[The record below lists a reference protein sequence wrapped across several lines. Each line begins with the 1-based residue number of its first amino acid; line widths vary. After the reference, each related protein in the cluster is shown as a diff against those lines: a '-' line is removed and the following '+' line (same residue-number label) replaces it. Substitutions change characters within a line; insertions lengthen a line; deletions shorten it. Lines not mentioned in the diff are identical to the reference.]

1 MQLQWNQLLAAL
13 AIVCIIEGVMPFI
26 YPGALKRLLGKLS
39 ATREREL
46 RIMGFLSIVVG
57 LLLLFAVRS

>member
-1 MQLQWNQLLAAL
+1 
-13 AIVCIIEGVMPFI
+13 MPFI

-46 RIMGFLSIVVG
+46 RLMGFLSILVG
-57 LLLLFAVRS
+57 LLLLFAVRP

>member
-1 MQLQWNQLLAAL
+1 MHLQWNQLLAAL

-26 YPGALKRLLGKLS
+26 HPGALKRLLGKLS
-39 ATREREL
+39 VAGEREL
-46 RIMGFLSIVVG
+46 RFVGFLSILVG